1 MAAVLGARTGA
12 FGRATYFEIAEPV
25 AEHAH
30 PHVHLLFKAGGGDR
44 RMLVEGT
51 AVAVTDEQC
60 LLINPWQKH
69 SDLAEQPGGPTL
81 LLVLYIEPVW
91 MADRLGLGSIGFDGL
106 TGKMTAE
113 MRALVGQIGEAL
125 AGGLDIADDELEAM
139 IATLIAG
146 ASADHLVDR
155 RSGLADYRIRHAL
168 RKLRER
174 PHLHIDYSNVA
185 RDVGLSRSR
194 FYEQFR
200 SSVGVAPNMFV
211 DGLVLEEAYSMM
223 SEAGR
228 PLAEIAASLGFSA
241 QSSFTRFFR
250 DRVGFPPST
259 LRRQIDRAGSN

>member
-12 FGRATYFEIAEPV
+12 FGRATYFDIAEPL

-30 PHVHLLFKAGGGDR
+30 PHLHLLFKAGGGDR

-51 AVAVTDEQC
+51 EIMVSDGQC

-69 SDLAEQPGGPTL
+69 SDLAQQPDGPTL
-81 LLVLYIEPVW
+81 MVALYIEPMW
-91 MADRLGLGSIGFDGL
+91 MADRLGLYAVGFDAL
-106 TGKMTAE
+106 AGKVTTE
-113 MRALVGQIGEAL
+113 MRALVGRLGDAL
-125 AGGLDIADDELEAM
+125 AGHLEIADHELETM
-139 IATLIAG
+139 IATLIAD
-146 ASADHLVDR
+146 ASADHIVDR

-168 RKLRER
+168 RKLREH

-223 SEAGR
+223 SVSGR
-228 PLAEIAASLGFSA
+228 PLDEIAASLGFSA

-259 LRRQIDRAGSN
+259 LRRQIDRVSN

>member
-1 MAAVLGARTGA
+1 MAGVLGARTGA
-12 FGRATYFEIAEPV
+12 FGRATYFEITEPV

-30 PHVHLLFKAGGGDR
+30 PHVHMLFKLGGGDR

-51 AVAVTDEQC
+51 TADVTDAQC

-69 SDLAEQPGGPTL
+69 ADLGEQPGDPTL
-81 LLVLYIEPVW
+81 MLVLYLDAEWI
-91 MADRLGLGSIGFDGL
+91 ASRLGVFAVGFDALGGPVTPAML
-106 TGKMTAE
+106 E
-113 MRALVGQIGEAL
+113 RARRIAAVLSGEPLDDAQFEELIGAL
-125 AGGLDIADDELEAM
+125 AADA
-139 IATLIAG
+139 A
-146 ASADHLVDR
+146 ADQLVDR
-155 RSGLADYRIRHAL
+155 RTGLADYRIRHAL

-174 PHLHIDYSNVA
+174 PHLHIDYRNVA

-211 DGLVLEEAYSMM
+211 DGLVLEQAYSLME
-223 SEAGR
+223 SDR
-228 PLAEIAASLGFSA
+228 PLDEIASDLGFSA

-259 LRRQIDRAGSN
+259 LRRQIERS

>member
-12 FGRATYFEIAEPV
+12 FGRATYFEITEPV

-30 PHVHLLFKAGGGDR
+30 PHVHMLFKLGGGDR
-44 RMLVEGT
+44 HVMVEG
-51 AVAVTDEQC
+51 AVAQVTDTQC

-69 SDLAEQPGGPTL
+69 YDLAEQPGGPTL
-81 LLVLYIEPVW
+81 MLVLYLEAAWI
-91 MADRLGLGSIGFDGL
+91 AARLGVYAVGFDAPAGTVTPAML
-106 TGKMTAE
+106 
-113 MRALVGQIGEAL
+113 ALVEQVGAVLAGEAE
-125 AGGLDIADDELEAM
+125 ASDTELDAM
-139 IATLIAG
+139 IG
-146 ASADHLVDR
+146 ALAADAAAAHLLDR
-155 RSGLADYRIRHAL
+155 RTGLADYRIRHAL

-174 PHLHIDYSNVA
+174 PHLHIDYTNVA

-211 DGLVLEEAYSMM
+211 DGLVLEEAYSLM
-223 SEAGR
+223 SGSNR
-228 PLAEIAASLGFSA
+228 PLDEIASDLGFSA

-259 LRRQIDRAGSN
+259 LRRQIERS